1 MKYIVSWSG
10 GKDCSLAMYK
20 AQQEYG
26 KPVLLLTSVP
36 ANVDKTMA
44 HGYRETILS
53 KQAEAMELPIDF
65 MYFEAGAYRDAYVDK
80 LKQVK
85 REHGITHVVY
95 GDLYLEE
102 HRIWI
107 EEVCREVELSP
118 LFPAWIKPEDSMDLY
133 QEYLALGFRSVIVNV
148 NKKFLGREWLGRYLN
163 EELATEAAG
172 KFCPMAECGE
182 YHSLVVDG
190 PVFSKALAITKYNVL
205 EEEKCFK
212 MDIQEIV

>member
-20 AQQEYG
+20 AQQDYG
-26 KPVLLLTSVP
+26 KPVMLLTSIP

-44 HGYRETILS
+44 HGYRETILK
-53 KQAEAMELPIDF
+53 KQAEAMALPIDF
-65 MYFEAGAYRDAYVDK
+65 MYFEAGAYRDAYVEK
-80 LKQVK
+80 LKQIK
-85 REHGITHVVY
+85 QEHGITHVVY

-102 HRIWI
+102 HRVWI
-107 EEVCREVELSP
+107 EEVCREVKLSS
-118 LFPAWIKPEDSMDLY
+118 LFPAWIKPGDSMELY
-133 QEYLALGFRSVIVNV
+133 QEYLVLGFRSVIVNV

-163 EELATEAAG
+163 EELANEASG
-172 KFCPMAECGE
+172 KFCPMAERGE

-190 PVFSKALAITKYNVL
+190 PVFSKPLSITKYKVL
-205 EEEKCFK
+205 EEEECFK